1 AITKFDYAMLTHADS
16 DHCGSMHQVLAQYP
30 CDVFYRPNVKSTYKD
45 YVDPNQSLLTSDCAE
60 KSTLAY
66 KNTIAEG
73 SKAGT
78 VIISNWDMD
87 AITGNDGN
95 GNDYS
100 LSFYGPVS
108 DNYKDWNNYS
118 PIMILEY
125 NGVRMAL
132 TGDCEKEG
140 EAEFVEKAN
149 AGSGKY
155 SIFTNDFH
163 CDVIKAGHHGSRTS
177 TGTAFVETVTKST
190 EIQNT
195 LMVISCGFD
204 NSYGHPHAEKLEQF
218 KQNGFKE
225 ENILRTDKNGSIVL
239 SVNDAGQLLYG
250 ASPIVKTP
258 VKVIDWRYIAIV
270 ITVGVALIV
279 LIEPAIKQARK
290 KVKAVV
296 NDVLDGDDD
305 DRRSNSSTRRRT
317 STTRKSSTTKRKSS
331 NSRSRKK

>member
-1 AITKFDYAMLTHADS
+1 MLADEKMYFS
-16 DHCGSMHQVLAQYP
+16 DGKLFCHFASERYKLRCCCIGGGQNNNELTAVLEM
-30 CDVFYRPNVKSTYKD
+30 RRRK
-45 YVDPNQSLLTSDCAE
+45 L
-60 KSTLAY
+60 
-66 KNTIAEG
+66 
-73 SKAGT
+73 
-78 VIISNWDMD
+78 
-87 AITGNDGN
+87 
-95 GNDYS
+95 
-100 LSFYGPVS
+100 
-108 DNYKDWNNYS
+108 
-118 PIMILEY
+118 
-125 NGVRMAL
+125 
-132 TGDCEKEG
+132 CEKEG

-155 SIFTNDFH
+155 SVFTNDFH

-258 VKVIDWRYIAIV
+258 TV
-270 ITVGVALIV
+270 ITMAIYRQSINFTGVLTIGLA
-279 LIEPAIKQARK
+279 P
-290 KVKAVV
+290 
-296 NDVLDGDDD
+296 
-305 DRRSNSSTRRRT
+305 
-317 STTRKSSTTKRKSS
+317 
-331 NSRSRKK
+331 